1 MKTVILNRS
10 KLSKKVPMNKTTHTI
25 PDIEKLMLEKYTII
39 TNKDTTKAQKNKAR
53 VELNRL
59 EEHVHSIN
67 EKHINGKK
75 YNPAVHLYDPRP
87 QTKKEKEELLKLID
101 SVETI
106 KLLPEECEGWRDKGV
121 NLSGV
126 YTKLASEEV

>member
-1 MKTVILNRS
+1 
-10 KLSKKVPMNKTTHTI
+10 MNKNITTHSITQVEELI
-25 PDIEKLMLEKYTII
+25 YELHEKMINAITKIEKQAILKKLKPLEKHW
-39 TNKDTTKAQKNKAR
+39 N
-53 VELNRL
+53 
-59 EEHVHSIN
+59 SIQ

-75 YNPAVHLYDPRP
+75 YPERLKSLYDPAP
-87 QTKKEKEELLKLID
+87 QTEKEKQELLKLID

-126 YTKLASEEV
+126 